1 MSQAPGDHTSPNSL
15 SCLKDE
21 ADARALDERVD
32 ETLGR
37 ELWTIHA
44 VKKANKQSGNGAR
57 LVRTQRAVA

>member
-1 MSQAPGDHTSPNSL
+1 MSQTPGDHTSPNSL

-32 ETLGR
+32 HTLGR

-57 LVRTQRAVA
+57 LVRMQRAVA